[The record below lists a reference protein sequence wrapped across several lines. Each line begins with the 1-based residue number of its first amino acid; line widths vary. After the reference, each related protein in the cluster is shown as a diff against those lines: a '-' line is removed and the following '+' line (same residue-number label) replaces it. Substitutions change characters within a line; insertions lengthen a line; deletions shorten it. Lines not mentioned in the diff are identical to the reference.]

1 MKSFFVRL
9 SPKHLAFNVAD
20 IGLKTAILCLLIY
33 LPWVFDMK
41 YVRGRNI
48 ANNLIQKWDIWIVG
62 ARGYL
67 LILYGAIACVT
78 VKKNCWWNEATHSH
92 NDVERDAFFHICQ
105 LNAFIPSN
113 ISTVFFLCTVVLFF
127 ACCICVGEQIVM
139 GA

>member
-1 MKSFFVRL
+1 MKSFFIRL

-78 VKKNCWWNEATHSH
+78 VKKKLLVKWGHSFTQRCRTWCIFSYMSVKCIH
-92 NDVERDAFFHICQ
+92 SIQYFNSI
-105 LNAFIPSN
+105 
-113 ISTVFFLCTVVLFF
+113 LCTVVLFF